1 MHAQALERLE
11 LEADLRQ
18 ALERGEFEVHY
29 QPKVALA
36 TGRLTGLEALVRW
49 RHPQRGLVAP
59 TAFIPLAEESGLIR
73 AIGQWVLEEACRQ
86 TRSWREQMPD
96 VALSTSVNLSAC
108 QLRQPTLLADVARA
122 LRESGVDPCCIELE
136 MTESVAMED
145 AETTITLLQQLKA
158 LGVHLAIDDFGTGYS
173 SLGYLQRFPVD
184 VLKIDR
190 AFVAGLRPDNAHAS
204 IVDAVVS
211 LGHALGLTVVA
222 EGMETAEE
230 SHQVHA
236 LGCDLAQGYY
246 FAKPLPREQAEA
258 YIRRQ
263 YQSAA

>member
-1 MHAQALERLE
+1 MALT
-11 LEADLRQ
+11 
-18 ALERGEFEVHY
+18 
-29 QPKVALA
+29 
-36 TGRLTGLEALVRW
+36 TGRLAGLEALVRW
-49 RHPQRGLVAP
+49 RHPQRGLLAP
-59 TAFIPLAEESGLIR
+59 AAFIPLAEESGLIR
-73 AIGQWVLEEACRQ
+73 PIGQWVLEEACRQ

-96 VALSTSVNLSAC
+96 VAFSTSVNLSAC

-145 AETTITLLQQLKA
+145 AETTITMLQQLKA

-190 AFVAGLRPDNAHAS
+190 AFVAGLRGDNADAS
-204 IVDAVVS
+204 IVHAVVS
-211 LGHALGLTVVA
+211 LGHALGLMVVA
-222 EGMETAEE
+222 EGVETAEE
-230 SHQVHA
+230 VHQLQA

-246 FAKPLPREQAEA
+246 FARPLPREQAGA

-263 YQSAA
+263 HQGAA